1 MTMFLLQ
8 LISAILGCLLGGSG
22 LLGFLF
28 FIQKRRVQLSETLL
42 LEYKAIA
49 KELAIVLDELLP
61 LSLYPHYYSQEKCKE
76 IDKALSKFFFQYYLV
91 LPQEVL
97 EEINCMHACLID
109 KENRLYIVDKNES
122 IPTLRPRVTADEI
135 VSLLDEVALVKRER
149 SLSEIYLEYN
159 KLPRYVYLKCQAR
172 HVITILSKS
181 WNMRDLYEWSKNL
194 NKHTIAEIKNSRKS
208 LHISRNGYRKTI

>member
-1 MTMFLLQ
+1 
-8 LISAILGCLLGGSG
+8 
-22 LLGFLF
+22 
-28 FIQKRRVQLSETLL
+28 
-42 LEYKAIA
+42 
-49 KELAIVLDELLP
+49 
-61 LSLYPHYYSQEKCKE
+61 
-76 IDKALSKFFFQYYLV
+76 
-91 LPQEVL
+91 
-97 EEINCMHACLID
+97 MHACLID

-194 NKHTIAEIKNSRKS
+194 NKHTIAEIKNSRKY
-208 LHISRNGYRKTI
+208 LHI

>member
-1 MTMFLLQ
+1 M
-8 LISAILGCLLGGSG
+8 
-22 LLGFLF
+22 GFLF
-28 FIQKRRVQLSETLL
+28 FIQKRRVQLSESLL

-208 LHISRNGYRKTI
+208 LHI